1 MSYVFLFFLVRFS
14 GRRVRFFMPSCI
26 FRVVTSINNK
36 KLVCMIKYKLGSP
49 ETESDSNPII
59 ERFWPTK
66 KLVTTQLVFALFDVH
81 CMMEAAPL
89 ARTWF
94 CHGEI
99 M

>member
-1 MSYVFLFFLVRFS
+1 LAHEKT
-14 GRRVRFFMPSCI
+14 GQ
-26 FRVVTSINNK
+26 
-36 KLVCMIKYKLGSP
+36 
-49 ETESDSNPII
+49 NPA
-59 ERFWPTK
+59 R
-66 KLVTTQLVFALFDVH
+66 FALFDVH